1 MSSKR
6 ILVYKGK
13 YSNEFWMADTPERTA
28 GAQAALFK
36 LLDED
41 GCYDYEVDVQMVAL
55 ARSGRPGAIKLI
67 LQSHNGFEYETW
79 GFEEAKVAE

>member
-28 GAQAALFK
+28 GAQAALFRM
-36 LLDED
+36 LDED
-41 GCYDYEVDVQMVAL
+41 GCYDYEVDVQLVQR
-55 ARSGRPGAIKLI
+55 ARSGQHRAIELI
-67 LQSHNGFEYETW
+67 LQRRNGFEYETW